1 MPKYYVPVVLVVEA
15 TDILEASVTPHKIV
29 DKLVKLEVGGVHGGV
44 YPCSFVPSF
53 ASPNWSNFSH
63 ALSTDDS
70 IVEVVEV

>member
-15 TDILEASVTPHKIV
+15 ADILEASVTPKKIV
-29 DKLVKLEVGGVHGGV
+29 DKLMELEVGGVQGGA

-53 ASPNWSNFSH
+53 ASPNWPYLGQ
-63 ALSTDDS
+63 ALRVDGD